1 MKDTDDAIIF
11 RSQDFKK
18 AVSPCRQELQSPN
31 FDTSKFRGTSSI
43 KTTLIMM
50 TSSLKNHVIL
60 VKYCSSLSGK
70 AIDEIWAA
78 ESAADSI

>member
-43 KTTLIMM
+43 KTTLKDNDDFIIEK
-50 TSSLKNHVIL
+50 SCDFGKIL
-60 VKYCSSLSGK
+60 QFPFRKGY
-70 AIDEIWAA
+70 
-78 ESAADSI
+78 